1 MVSNKIKK
9 TKNKTGE
16 ERLAEKSLQQLLG
29 GTFLTRD
36 RAVSLLPFLFFL
48 TFIAI
53 FYIANT
59 YLAEKT
65 IREIEK
71 VKKEVKE
78 LRYEYITT
86 KSELMFHSKQTQVA
100 KSLESTGIKESTT
113 PPQKIIIETNR

>member
-1 MVSNKIKK
+1 MVSNNIKN

-29 GTFLTRD
+29 GTFLIRD
-36 RAVSLLPFLFFL
+36 KAVSLLPFLFFL
-48 TFIAI
+48 TFLAT

-65 IREIEK
+65 IREIAK

-78 LRYEYITT
+78 FRYEYITT
-86 KSELMFHSKQTQVA
+86 KSELMFYSKQTQVA
-100 KSLESTGIKESTT
+100 KSLESTGIKESTK